1 MSASTCL
8 PPSRLKSS
16 LHWRDTIISKSR
28 TVCGKLHVNS
38 TSDDD
43 LIFAYILD
51 CIGALSCIR
60 ENHKKNA
67 NNTEDAVISSKVRV
81 FWQTVREIADQE
93 IKSEETASEKE
104 NNSPAFERNDAL
116 GIIMESFPDHSKLHD
131 GRLWMPLHFAVS
143 LPNTD
148 LMDIQNIFAAQP
160 QSIKVHTSEQYQ
172 CNPCHL
178 AVMTKNPRLEVL
190 RRLKVYYPR
199 FGSSENA
206 EGNVPLH
213 LAAKHTDNI
222 AVIREL
228 AQLHP
233 PSLEA
238 TNKEGRTPLH
248 MAAMY
253 SRSAA
258 IVRELAQL
266 YPAALE
272 MGEND
277 DGCTPLGMLFN
288 RVYAPEAPVILQ
300 VLLDAAAETAAMEI
314 GFHHRLPLHELLSW
328 SNAPAEMVAP
338 LLAAYKDAVNITD
351 LMGKLPVHFAA
362 RSATLEV
369 FKMIAEENIRNLSV
383 VRNTFGSVAHY
394 AVRGARLD
402 NLRYIHS
409 MVPDILLSVNRDL
422 KSVLHEFHRHSSRCG
437 SPDFAVSVH
446 ADVLRFLLH
455 HCPSLSTAVDNQG
468 KTLYDYVTEL
478 EDANLMV
485 YVRRLLLRAGASSQ
499 YPGVLEEL
507 NYAER
512 RTALLCFFGAA
523 TEVTIF
529 SRISLSAAGPE
540 LMRTIVSFL

>member
-8 PPSRLKSS
+8 PPSRLKGS

-67 NNTEDAVISSKVRV
+67 KNTEDAVISSKVRV

-104 NNSPAFERNDAL
+104 NNSPAFKQNDAL
-116 GIIMESFPDHSKLHD
+116 GIIMKSFPDHSKLHD

-199 FGSSENA
+199 FGTSKNS

-213 LAAKHTDNI
+213 LAAKYTDNI

-233 PSLEA
+233 PSLRATNIRGRTPLHMAAMYSKSAAIVRELAQLHPPSLRA

-253 SRSAA
+253 SKSAV

-272 MGEND
+272 IRENAV
-277 DGCTPLGMLFN
+277 CTPLGILFK

-300 VLLDAAAETAAMEI
+300 VLLDAAPETAAMETGI
-314 GFHHRLPLHELLSW
+314 HRRLPLHNLLSL

-338 LLAAYKDAVNITD
+338 LLAAYKDAVNIAD
-351 LMGKLPVHFAA
+351 LGKLPVQTVSYF
-362 RSATLEV
+362 RSL
-369 FKMIAEENIRNLSV
+369 
-383 VRNTFGSVAHY
+383 
-394 AVRGARLD
+394 
-402 NLRYIHS
+402 
-409 MVPDILLSVNRDL
+409 
-422 KSVLHEFHRHSSRCG
+422 
-437 SPDFAVSVH
+437 
-446 ADVLRFLLH
+446 
-455 HCPSLSTAVDNQG
+455 
-468 KTLYDYVTEL
+468 
-478 EDANLMV
+478 
-485 YVRRLLLRAGASSQ
+485 
-499 YPGVLEEL
+499 
-507 NYAER
+507 
-512 RTALLCFFGAA
+512 
-523 TEVTIF
+523 
-529 SRISLSAAGPE
+529 
-540 LMRTIVSFL
+540 